1 MKILLKVSIV
11 FIALSFFYFFKP
23 VNKSSQNFL
32 SLSEAEKIEKNIY
45 NDFKKEIIVTRS
57 GEMEDRV
64 IELKDKKIKFDIK
77 HFGEQGED
85 GWSLFISLHGGGG
98 TTESEN
104 NRLWNRHKTLYELE
118 DGILFTPRS
127 PSNTWNMWFQSHVDT
142 FFNRI
147 IQNMIAFHNVD
158 PNKIYIMGRS
168 AGGDGIYQVAPR
180 MADRFAAAAMSAGHP
195 NDSSPLGLRNTA
207 FTIHMGENDSL
218 YNRNDMAVKWGNDLK
233 KLNEEDPEGYKY
245 YIKIYK
251 NKGHWMD
258 NLEAS
263 ALDWMSDFIR
273 NPYPSKVVWKQGN
286 VLHKR
291 FYWLRNE
298 DPSFGDLIECNIDD
312 QIITVLSS
320 SSSKITIQLN
330 DDLVDMDR
338 EITVNYL
345 GRQLFKGFVY
355 RDIDIIKRS
364 IREYGDPKSV
374 YYGEI
379 RLTLDS

>member
-45 NDFKKEIIVTRS
+45 NDFKKEIIVNRS

-218 YNRNDMAVKWGNDLK
+218 YNRNDMAVKWGNDLR
-233 KLNEEDPEGYKY
+233 KLNEEDPEGYRY

>member
-233 KLNEEDPEGYKY
+233 KLNEEDPEGYRY

>member
-57 GEMEDRV
+57 DEMEDQV
-64 IELKDKKIKFDIK
+64 IKLKDKKIKFDIK

-147 IQNMIAFHNVD
+147 IQNMIAFNNVD
-158 PNKIYIMGRS
+158 PNKI
-168 AGGDGIYQVAPR
+168 
-180 MADRFAAAAMSAGHP
+180 
-195 NDSSPLGLRNTA
+195 
-207 FTIHMGENDSL
+207 
-218 YNRNDMAVKWGNDLK
+218 
-233 KLNEEDPEGYKY
+233 
-245 YIKIYK
+245 
-251 NKGHWMD
+251 
-258 NLEAS
+258 
-263 ALDWMSDFIR
+263 
-273 NPYPSKVVWKQGN
+273 
-286 VLHKR
+286 
-291 FYWLRNE
+291 
-298 DPSFGDLIECNIDD
+298 
-312 QIITVLSS
+312 
-320 SSSKITIQLN
+320 
-330 DDLVDMDR
+330 
-338 EITVNYL
+338 
-345 GRQLFKGFVY
+345 
-355 RDIDIIKRS
+355 
-364 IREYGDPKSV
+364 
-374 YYGEI
+374 
-379 RLTLDS
+379 

>member
-23 VNKSSQNFL
+23 VNRSSQNFL

-233 KLNEEDPEGYKY
+233 KLNEEDPEGYRY

>member
-57 GEMEDRV
+57 DEMEDQV
-64 IELKDKKIKFDIK
+64 IKLKDKKIKFDIK

-127 PSNTWNMWFQSHVDT
+127 PTNTWNMWFQSHVDT

-233 KLNEEDPEGYKY
+233 KLNEEDPEGYRY

>member
-168 AGGDGIYQVAPR
+168 AGGDGIYQFAPR

-218 YNRNDMAVKWGNDLK
+218 YNRNDMAVKWGNDLR
-233 KLNEEDPEGYKY
+233 KLNEEDPEGYRY

>member
-77 HFGEQGED
+77 HFGEQDED

-218 YNRNDMAVKWGNDLK
+218 YNRNDMAVKWGNDLR
-233 KLNEEDPEGYKY
+233 KLNEEDPEGYRY

-355 RDIDIIKRS
+355 RDIDIIERS

-374 YYGEI
+374 YYGNI
-379 RLTLDS
+379 LLTLDS

>member
-57 GEMEDRV
+57 QEMEDQV
-64 IELKDKKIKFDIK
+64 IKLNDKKIKFDIK

-85 GWSLFISLHGGGG
+85 GWNLFISLHGGGG

-218 YNRNDMAVKWGNDLK
+218 YNRNDMAVKWGNDLR
-233 KLNEEDPEGYKY
+233 KLNEEDPEGYRY

-364 IREYGDPKSV
+364 ILEYGDPKSV

>member
-57 GEMEDRV
+57 GEMEDQV
-64 IELKDKKIKFDIK
+64 IKLKDKKIKFDIK

-218 YNRNDMAVKWGNDLK
+218 YNRNDMAVKWGNDLR
-233 KLNEEDPEGYKY
+233 KLNEEDPEGYRY

-355 RDIDIIKRS
+355 RDIDIIERS

>member
-64 IELKDKKIKFDIK
+64 IKLKDKKIKFDIK

-218 YNRNDMAVKWGNDLK
+218 YNRNDMAVKWGNDLR
-233 KLNEEDPEGYKY
+233 KLNEEDPEGYRY

>member
-11 FIALSFFYFFKP
+11 FIALSFFYLFKP

-57 GEMEDRV
+57 DEMEDQV
-64 IELKDKKIKFDIK
+64 IKLKDKKIKFDIK

-233 KLNEEDPEGYKY
+233 KLNEEDPEGYRY

>member
-45 NDFKKEIIVTRS
+45 NEFKKEIIVTRS
-57 GEMEDRV
+57 GEMENRV

-104 NRLWNRHKTLYELE
+104 NRLWDRHKTLYELE

-218 YNRNDMAVKWGNDLK
+218 YNRNDMAVKWGNDLR
-233 KLNEEDPEGYKY
+233 KLNEEDPEGYRY